1 MAESVLGPRPH
12 LNLPQD
18 APDEESEQNPESPA
32 SSVTPS
38 EEEEEEEGSQW
49 VVGAACRAVWS
60 GDGLLYPATVRALD
74 VAAGTCL
81 VEFDGY
87 GNEEEQALADLL
99 PPCAAAA
106 AATGNPGARGVEE
119 GPRGEPRRPRAP
131 PSWELPPGRR
141 RKSSKGERAPCSPW
155 PPELVPPPWP
165 PAPLCALQEEE
176 EEVEALAAMLM
187 SWYMSGYHTGFY
199 MGLREG
205 RAEAAAL
212 LPRRGCRQK
221 KSSPRS

>member
-1 MAESVLGPRPH
+1 MAESAPGSR
-12 LNLPQD
+12 D
-18 APDEESEQNPESPA
+18 APDEESDQVPESPPL
-32 SSVTPS
+32 SVPPS
-38 EEEEEEEGSQW
+38 EEEEDEEGSQW
-49 VVGAACRAVWS
+49 VVGAACCTIWS

-74 VAAGTCL
+74 TAAGTCL
-81 VEFDGY
+81 VEFVGY
-87 GNEEEQALADLL
+87 GNKEEVALADLL
-99 PPCAAAA
+99 PPCIPVA
-106 AATGNPGARGVEE
+106 GHLGAQWAEE
-119 GPRGEPRRPRAP
+119 GPYGESRRPRPP

-141 RKSSKGERAPCSPW
+141 RKSSKGKQAPCSPW

-165 PAPLCALQEEE
+165 PAPLCTYQEEE
-176 EEVEALAAMLM
+176 EEEALAAMLM

-221 KSSPRS
+221 KSSLHS